1 LGQEP
6 KPVTVEI
13 LGRTFT
19 LKGSV
24 SPESLQAVARKVD
37 EQLRELQRAFPASP
51 LADLAILAAL
61 NLAYECLEIKEDYQQ
76 LQADIEQ
83 RSKLLIQMLETHNS
97 YFPPGL

>member
-1 LGQEP
+1 M
-6 KPVTVEI
+6 TVEI

-19 LKGSV
+19 LKGSILLKACKPWR
-24 SPESLQAVARKVD
+24 SKVD

-83 RSKLLIQMLETHNS
+83 RSKLLIQMLETHDS
-97 YFPPGL
+97 YFPPGP

>member
-1 LGQEP
+1 M
-6 KPVTVEI
+6 VEI

-19 LKGSV
+19 LKGNV
-24 SPESLQAVARKVD
+24 STESLEAVARKVD
-37 EQLRELQRAFPASP
+37 EQLREIQRAFPASP

-83 RSKLLIQMLETHNS
+83 RSKLLIQMLETHNF
-97 YFPPGL
+97 YFSPGP